1 MNINNRIEVDYY
13 NEIAKSLV
21 NTVVANLDNS
31 KFVVKI
37 LIGEIS
43 SGLRTLIAN
52 GYEAGDLL
60 KTFSKNVHKLHLD
73 ISLLVEN
80 KENGKF
86 ELVIFEVKRT
96 KKLGLQQLSQLIGYC
111 LVSKC
116 KFGVLINVDNS
127 VSGEFSVILD
137 GDKDLTKI
145 TRIVNQEEI
154 EHEFG
159 VMVWNSKTQ
168 KISYTEAGEIKTIPQ
183 LTQKIVNLI
192 KE

>member
-21 NTVVANLDNS
+21 NTVIANLDSS

-52 GYEAGDLL
+52 GYQAGDLL
-60 KTFSKNVHKLHLD
+60 NNFSKNVHKLHLD

-116 KFGVLINVDNS
+116 KFGVLINIDNS
-127 VSGEFSVILD
+127 VSSYFSVILD

-145 TRIVNQEEI
+145 TRIVNQEKI

-159 VMVWNSKTQ
+159 VMVWNSNTHT
-168 KISYTEAGEIKTIPQ
+168 ITYTEAGEIKTIPQ
-183 LTQKIVNLI
+183 LTKKIVNSI

>member
-1 MNINNRIEVDYY
+1 MNTNNRIEVDYY

-183 LTQKIVNLI
+183 LTQKIVNSI